1 MQSIRRVGG
10 GCSLPVI
17 TRSSLLPTLPP
28 WIFSN
33 TSQSKT
39 MSKLSDEQKQ
49 AALEAGKQGMKDAYE
64 KSKTKTGLKW
74 WERLLWVVLA
84 GAAYAASALLGGC
97 GHSVDVTPKKTVVC
111 KDGSC
116 LVLEPGHI
124 SYSQAQPETDV
135 PPVVQSLKK

>member
-1 MQSIRRVGG
+1 
-10 GCSLPVI
+10 
-17 TRSSLLPTLPP
+17 
-28 WIFSN
+28 
-33 TSQSKT
+33 

-97 GHSVDVTPKKTVVC
+97 GHSVDVTPDKTVVC

-116 LVLEPGHI
+116 LVLEPGHL
-124 SYSQAQPETDV
+124 SYSQKQPKTEM
-135 PPVVQSLKK
+135 PPVIQKIRQGK

>member
-1 MQSIRRVGG
+1 
-10 GCSLPVI
+10 
-17 TRSSLLPTLPP
+17 
-28 WIFSN
+28 
-33 TSQSKT
+33 

-97 GHSVDVTPKKTVVC
+97 GHSVDVTP
-111 KDGSC
+111 S
-116 LVLEPGHI
+116 LVIEQGHI